1 MKMTSDVV
9 LIAPVRTAIGR
20 YQGAFQ
26 STPAADLGAAAI
38 AATLTR
44 ANVPPAD
51 VDEVI
56 MGCVGQVGDDAYN
69 ARLCALKAGL
79 PVTSQAYNV
88 NRLCGSGLQA
98 IHSAAMELLTG
109 QARVVVAG
117 GDENM
122 TMQPYLL
129 PKAGLGQRY
138 GNATLVDG
146 TQSLVTDPFGRYAMG
161 CTAERVAECYGVSRA
176 DQDAFAL
183 ESQRRTAAAIAAH
196 AFDDQITPVSVPQT
210 RGEPLAITRDE
221 HPRPDVT
228 AERLTRL
235 RSAFRDGGSVTAG
248 NSSGINDAASA
259 MVMMRQADAQ
269 ARGCQPLGRLVAWAV
284 AGVEP
289 EVMGIAPITAV
300 RKLLALAGMTL
311 DDIDLIELNE
321 AFAAQSIAVLRELDA
336 DPEKVNVNGGAIA
349 LGHPVGATGAILAT
363 KLLYE
368 LQRRNKEW
376 GIVTLCIGGGQ
387 GIASLFQRMW

>member
-1 MKMTSDVV
+1 MNSDVV
-9 LIAPVRTAIGR
+9 LVAPVRTAIGR
-20 YQGAFQ
+20 YQGGFQ
-26 STPAADLGAAAI
+26 ATPAADLGAAVI
-38 AATLTR
+38 AAALER
-44 ANVPPAD
+44 AHVAPED
-51 VDEVI
+51 VDEVV
-56 MGCVGQVGDDAYN
+56 MGCVGQVGDDAFN

-79 PVTSQAYNV
+79 PVTSLAYNV

-98 IHSAAMELLTG
+98 INSAAMELLTG

-138 GNATLVDG
+138 GNVTLVDG

-161 CTAERVAECYGVSRA
+161 CTAERVAERFAVSRA

-183 ESQRRTAAAIAAH
+183 ESQRRTAAAMVAH
-196 AFDDQITPVSVPQT
+196 AFDEQIIPVTVPQAKDD
-210 RGEPLAITRDE
+210 PVVVSRDE

-228 AERLTRL
+228 AERLARL
-235 RSAFRDGGSVTAG
+235 RPAFREGGSVTAG
-248 NSSGINDAASA
+248 NSSGINDAAA
-259 MVMMRQADAQ
+259 AVVLMRQAEAD
-269 ARGCQPLGRLVAWAV
+269 ARGCRPMGRLVAWAV

-289 EVMGIAPITAV
+289 EIMGVAPIAAV
-300 RKLLALAGMTL
+300 RKLLAKAGMAL
-311 DDIDLIELNE
+311 GDIDLIELNE
-321 AFAAQSIAVLRELDA
+321 AFAAQSVAVIRALDA
-336 DPEKVNVNGGAIA
+336 DPERVNVNGGAIA

-368 LQRRNKEW
+368 LQRRDKEW

-387 GIASLFQRMW
+387 GIASLFQRV

>member
-1 MKMTSDVV
+1 MNSDVV
-9 LIAPVRTAIGR
+9 LVAPVRTAIGR
-20 YQGAFQ
+20 YQGGFQ
-26 STPAADLGAAAI
+26 ATPAADLGAAVI
-38 AATLTR
+38 AAALER
-44 ANVPPAD
+44 AHVAPED
-51 VDEVI
+51 VDEVV
-56 MGCVGQVGDDAYN
+56 MGCVGQVGDDAFN

-79 PVTSQAYNV
+79 PVTSLAYNV

-98 IHSAAMELLTG
+98 INSAAMELLTG

-138 GNATLVDG
+138 GNVTLVDG

-161 CTAERVAECYGVSRA
+161 CTAERVAERFEISRG

-183 ESQRRTAAAIAAH
+183 ESQRRTAAAMAAH
-196 AFDDQITPVSVPQT
+196 AFDEQIIPVTVPQAKDD
-210 RGEPLAITRDE
+210 PVVVSRDE

-228 AERLTRL
+228 AERLARL
-235 RSAFRDGGSVTAG
+235 RPAFREGGSVTAG
-248 NSSGINDAASA
+248 NSSGINDAAA
-259 MVMMRQADAQ
+259 AVVLMRQAEAD
-269 ARGCQPLGRLVAWAV
+269 ARGCRPMGRLVAWAV

-289 EVMGIAPITAV
+289 EIMGVAPIAAV
-300 RKLLALAGMTL
+300 RKLLAKAGMAL
-311 DDIDLIELNE
+311 GDIDLIELNE
-321 AFAAQSIAVLRELDA
+321 AFAAQSVAVIRALDA
-336 DPEKVNVNGGAIA
+336 DPERVNVNGGAIA

-368 LQRRNKEW
+368 LQRRDKEW

-387 GIASLFQRMW
+387 GIASLFQRV

>member
-1 MKMTSDVV
+1 MAMNSDVV
-9 LIAPVRTAIGR
+9 LVAPVRTAIGR
-20 YQGAFQ
+20 YQGGFQ
-26 STPAADLGAAAI
+26 ATPAAELGAAAI
-38 AATLTR
+38 AASLER
-44 ANVPPAD
+44 ANVAPDD

-56 MGCVGQVGDDAYN
+56 MGCVGQVGDDAFN

-79 PVTSQAYNV
+79 PVTSLAYNV

-98 IHSAAMELLTG
+98 INSAAMELLTG

-129 PKAGLGQRY
+129 PKAALGQRY
-138 GNATLVDG
+138 GSATLVDG

-161 CTAERVAECYGVSRA
+161 CTAERVAERFGVSRD

-183 ESQRRTAAAIAAH
+183 ESQRRTAAAMAAH
-196 AFDDQITPVSVPQT
+196 AFDEQIIPVSVPQGK
-210 RGEPLAITRDE
+210 GEPVVISRDE

-228 AERLTRL
+228 AERLARL
-235 RSAFRDGGSVTAG
+235 RPAFREGGSVTAG
-248 NSSGINDAASA
+248 NASGINDAAA
-259 MVMMRQADAQ
+259 AVVLMPQAEAV
-269 ARGCQPLGRLVAWAV
+269 ARGCRPIGRLVAWAV

-289 EVMGIAPITAV
+289 EIMGIAPITAV
-300 RKLLALAGMTL
+300 RKLLAKAGMAL
-311 DDIDLIELNE
+311 SDIDLIELNE
-321 AFAAQSIAVLRELDA
+321 AFAAQSVAVIRALDA

-368 LQRRNKEW
+368 LQRRDREW

-387 GIASLFQRMW
+387 GIASLFQRV

>member
-1 MKMTSDVV
+1 MAMNSDVV
-9 LIAPVRTAIGR
+9 LVAPVRTAIGR
-20 YQGAFQ
+20 YQGGFQ
-26 STPAADLGAAAI
+26 ATPAAELGAAAI
-38 AATLTR
+38 AASLER
-44 ANVPPAD
+44 ANVAPDD

-56 MGCVGQVGDDAYN
+56 MGCVGQVGDDAFN
-69 ARLCALKAGL
+69 ARLCSLKAGL
-79 PVTSQAYNV
+79 PVTSLAYNV

-98 IHSAAMELLTG
+98 INSAAMELLTG

-161 CTAERVAECYGVSRA
+161 CTAERVAERFGVSRD

-183 ESQRRTAAAIAAH
+183 ESQRRTAAAMAAH
-196 AFDDQITPVSVPQT
+196 AFDEQIIPVSVPQGK
-210 RGEPLAITRDE
+210 GEPVVISRDE

-228 AERLTRL
+228 AERLARL
-235 RSAFRDGGSVTAG
+235 RPAFREGGSVTAG
-248 NSSGINDAASA
+248 NASGINDAAA
-259 MVMMRQADAQ
+259 AVVLMRQAEAV
-269 ARGCQPLGRLVAWAV
+269 ARGCRPMGRLAAWAV

-289 EVMGIAPITAV
+289 EIMGIAPITAV
-300 RKLLALAGMTL
+300 RKLLAKAGMAL
-311 DDIDLIELNE
+311 SDIDLIELNE
-321 AFAAQSIAVLRELDA
+321 AFAAQSVAVIRALDA

-368 LQRRNKEW
+368 LQRRDKEW

-387 GIASLFQRMW
+387 GIASLFQRV

>member
-1 MKMTSDVV
+1 MNSDVV
-9 LIAPVRTAIGR
+9 LVAPVRTAVGR
-20 YQGAFQ
+20 YQGGFQ
-26 STPAADLGAAAI
+26 ATPAADLGAAVI
-38 AATLTR
+38 TATLAR
-44 ANVPPAD
+44 ANVAPD
-51 VDEVI
+51 EVDEVI
-56 MGCVGQVGDDAYN
+56 MGCVGQVGDDAFN

-79 PVTSQAYNV
+79 PVTSLAYNV

-98 IHSAAMELLTG
+98 INSAAMELLTG

-161 CTAERVAECYGVSRA
+161 CTAERVAERFGVSRD

-183 ESQRRTAAAIAAH
+183 ESQRRTAAAMAAH
-196 AFDDQITPVSVPQT
+196 AFVEQIIPVSAPQGK
-210 RGEPLAITRDE
+210 GEPVVISRDE

-228 AERLTRL
+228 AERLARL
-235 RSAFRDGGSVTAG
+235 RPAFREGGSVTAG
-248 NSSGINDAASA
+248 NASGINDAAA
-259 MVMMRQADAQ
+259 AVVLMRQAEAV
-269 ARGCQPLGRLVAWAV
+269 ARGCRPIGRLVAWAV

-289 EVMGIAPITAV
+289 EIMGIAPITAV
-300 RKLLALAGMTL
+300 RKLLAKAGMAL
-311 DDIDLIELNE
+311 SDIDLIELNE
-321 AFAAQSIAVLRELDA
+321 AFAAQSVAVIRALDA

-368 LQRRNKEW
+368 LQRRDKEW

-387 GIASLFQRMW
+387 GIASLFQRV

>member
-1 MKMTSDVV
+1 MNSDVV
-9 LIAPVRTAIGR
+9 LVAPVRTAIGR
-20 YQGAFQ
+20 YQGGFQ
-26 STPAADLGAAAI
+26 ATPAADLGAAVI
-38 AATLTR
+38 AAALER
-44 ANVPPAD
+44 AHVAPED
-51 VDEVI
+51 VDEVV
-56 MGCVGQVGDDAYN
+56 MGCVGQVGDDAFN

-79 PVTSQAYNV
+79 PVTSLAYNV
-88 NRLCGSGLQA
+88 NRLCGSGIQA
-98 IHSAAMELLTG
+98 INSAAMELLTG

-138 GNATLVDG
+138 GNVTLVDG

-161 CTAERVAECYGVSRA
+161 CTAERVAERFAVSRA

-183 ESQRRTAAAIAAH
+183 ESQRRTAAAMAAH
-196 AFDDQITPVSVPQT
+196 AFDEQIIPVTVPQAKDD
-210 RGEPLAITRDE
+210 PVVVSRDE

-228 AERLTRL
+228 AERLARL
-235 RSAFRDGGSVTAG
+235 RPAFREGGSVTAG
-248 NSSGINDAASA
+248 NSSGINDAAA
-259 MVMMRQADAQ
+259 AVVLMRQAEAD
-269 ARGCQPLGRLVAWAV
+269 ARGCRPMGRLVAWAV

-289 EVMGIAPITAV
+289 EIMGVAPIAAV
-300 RKLLALAGMTL
+300 RKLLAKAGMAL
-311 DDIDLIELNE
+311 GDIDLIELNE
-321 AFAAQSIAVLRELDA
+321 AFAAQSVAVIRALDA
-336 DPEKVNVNGGAIA
+336 DPERVNVNGGAIA

-368 LQRRNKEW
+368 LQRRDKEW

-387 GIASLFQRMW
+387 GIASLFQRV

>member
-1 MKMTSDVV
+1 MNSDVV
-9 LIAPVRTAIGR
+9 LVAPVRTAIGR
-20 YQGAFQ
+20 YQGGFQ
-26 STPAADLGAAAI
+26 ATPAADLGAAVI
-38 AATLTR
+38 AAALER
-44 ANVPPAD
+44 AHVAPED
-51 VDEVI
+51 VDEVV
-56 MGCVGQVGDDAYN
+56 MGCVGQVGDDAFN

-79 PVTSQAYNV
+79 PVTSLAYNV
-88 NRLCGSGLQA
+88 NRLCGSGIQA
-98 IHSAAMELLTG
+98 INSAAMELLTG

-138 GNATLVDG
+138 GNVTLVDG

-161 CTAERVAECYGVSRA
+161 CTAERVAERFAVSRA

-183 ESQRRTAAAIAAH
+183 ESQRRTAAAMVAH
-196 AFDDQITPVSVPQT
+196 AFDEQIIPVTVPQAKDD
-210 RGEPLAITRDE
+210 PVVVSRDE

-228 AERLTRL
+228 AERLARL
-235 RSAFRDGGSVTAG
+235 RPAFREGGSVTAG
-248 NSSGINDAASA
+248 NSSGINDAAA
-259 MVMMRQADAQ
+259 AVVLMRQAEAD
-269 ARGCQPLGRLVAWAV
+269 ARGCRPMGRLVAWAV

-289 EVMGIAPITAV
+289 EIMGVAPIAAV
-300 RKLLALAGMTL
+300 RKLLAKAGMAL
-311 DDIDLIELNE
+311 GDIDLIELNE
-321 AFAAQSIAVLRELDA
+321 AFAAQSVAVIRALDA
-336 DPEKVNVNGGAIA
+336 DPERVNVNGGAIA

-368 LQRRNKEW
+368 LQRRDKEW

-387 GIASLFQRMW
+387 GIASLFQRV

>member
-1 MKMTSDVV
+1 MAMNSDVV
-9 LIAPVRTAIGR
+9 LVAPVRTAIGR
-20 YQGAFQ
+20 YQGGFQ
-26 STPAADLGAAAI
+26 ATPAAELGAAAI
-38 AATLTR
+38 AASLER
-44 ANVPPAD
+44 ANVAPDD

-56 MGCVGQVGDDAYN
+56 MGCVGQVGDDAFN

-79 PVTSQAYNV
+79 PVTSLAYNV

-98 IHSAAMELLTG
+98 INSAAMELLTG

-161 CTAERVAECYGVSRA
+161 CTAERVAERFGVSRD

-183 ESQRRTAAAIAAH
+183 ESQRRTAAAMAAH
-196 AFDDQITPVSVPQT
+196 AFDEQIIPVSVPQGK
-210 RGEPLAITRDE
+210 GEPVVISRDE

-228 AERLTRL
+228 AERLARL
-235 RSAFRDGGSVTAG
+235 RPAFREGGSVTAG
-248 NSSGINDAASA
+248 NASGINDAAA
-259 MVMMRQADAQ
+259 AVVLMRQAEAV
-269 ARGCQPLGRLVAWAV
+269 ARGCRPIGRLVAWAV

-289 EVMGIAPITAV
+289 EIMGIAPITAV
-300 RKLLALAGMTL
+300 RKLLAKAGMAL
-311 DDIDLIELNE
+311 SDIDLIELNE
-321 AFAAQSIAVLRELDA
+321 AFAAQSVAVIRALDA

-368 LQRRNKEW
+368 LQRRDKEW

-387 GIASLFQRMW
+387 GIASLFQRV

>member
-1 MKMTSDVV
+1 MNSDVV
-9 LIAPVRTAIGR
+9 LVAPVRTAIGR
-20 YQGAFQ
+20 YQGGFQ
-26 STPAADLGAAAI
+26 ATPAADLGAAVI
-38 AATLTR
+38 AAALER
-44 ANVPPAD
+44 AHVAPED
-51 VDEVI
+51 VDEVV
-56 MGCVGQVGDDAYN
+56 MGCVGQVGDDAFN

-79 PVTSQAYNV
+79 PVTSLAYNV

-98 IHSAAMELLTG
+98 INSAAMELLTG

-138 GNATLVDG
+138 GNVTLVDG

-161 CTAERVAECYGVSRA
+161 CTAERVAERFAVSRA

-183 ESQRRTAAAIAAH
+183 ESQRRTAAAMAAH
-196 AFDDQITPVSVPQT
+196 AFDEQIIPVTVPQAKDD
-210 RGEPLAITRDE
+210 PVVVSRDE

-228 AERLTRL
+228 AERLARL
-235 RSAFRDGGSVTAG
+235 RPAFREGGSVTAG
-248 NSSGINDAASA
+248 NSSGINDAAA
-259 MVMMRQADAQ
+259 AVVLMRQAEAD
-269 ARGCQPLGRLVAWAV
+269 ARGCRPMGRLAAWAV

-289 EVMGIAPITAV
+289 EIMGVAPIAAV
-300 RKLLALAGMTL
+300 RKLLAKAGMAL
-311 DDIDLIELNE
+311 GDIDLIELNE
-321 AFAAQSIAVLRELDA
+321 AFAAQSVAVIRALDA
-336 DPEKVNVNGGAIA
+336 DPERVNVNGGAIA

-368 LQRRNKEW
+368 LQRRDKEW

-387 GIASLFQRMW
+387 GIASLFQRV

>member
-1 MKMTSDVV
+1 MNSDVV
-9 LIAPVRTAIGR
+9 LVAPVRTAIGR
-20 YQGAFQ
+20 YQGGFQ
-26 STPAADLGAAAI
+26 ATSAADLGAAAI
-38 AATLTR
+38 AATVER
-44 ANVPPAD
+44 AHVAPED
-51 VDEVI
+51 VDEVV
-56 MGCVGQVGDDAYN
+56 MGCVGQVGDDAFN

-79 PVTSQAYNV
+79 PVTSLAYNV

-98 IHSAAMELLTG
+98 INSAAMELLTG

-138 GNATLVDG
+138 GNVTLVDG

-161 CTAERVAECYGVSRA
+161 CTAERVAERFAVSRA

-183 ESQRRTAAAIAAH
+183 ESQRRTAAAMVAH
-196 AFDDQITPVSVPQT
+196 AFDEQIIPVTVPQAKDD
-210 RGEPLAITRDE
+210 PVVVSRDE

-228 AERLTRL
+228 AERLARL
-235 RSAFRDGGSVTAG
+235 RPAFREGGSVTAG
-248 NSSGINDAASA
+248 NSSGINDAAA
-259 MVMMRQADAQ
+259 AVVLMRQAEAD
-269 ARGCQPLGRLVAWAV
+269 ARGCRPMGRLVAWAV

-289 EVMGIAPITAV
+289 EIMGVAPIAAV
-300 RKLLALAGMTL
+300 RKLLAKAGMAL
-311 DDIDLIELNE
+311 GDIDLIELNE
-321 AFAAQSIAVLRELDA
+321 AFAAQSVAVIRALDA
-336 DPEKVNVNGGAIA
+336 DPERVNVNGGAIA

-368 LQRRNKEW
+368 LQRRDKEW

-387 GIASLFQRMW
+387 GIASLFQRV

>member
-1 MKMTSDVV
+1 MAMNSDVV
-9 LIAPVRTAIGR
+9 LVAPVRTAIGR
-20 YQGAFQ
+20 YQGGFQ
-26 STPAADLGAAAI
+26 ATPAAELGAAAI
-38 AATLTR
+38 AASLER
-44 ANVPPAD
+44 ANVAPDD

-56 MGCVGQVGDDAYN
+56 MGCVGQVGDDAFN

-79 PVTSQAYNV
+79 PVTSLAYNV

-98 IHSAAMELLTG
+98 INSAAMELLTG

-161 CTAERVAECYGVSRA
+161 CTAERVAERFGVSRD

-183 ESQRRTAAAIAAH
+183 ESQRRTAAAMAAH
-196 AFDDQITPVSVPQT
+196 AFVEQIIPVSAPQGK
-210 RGEPLAITRDE
+210 GEPVVISRDE

-228 AERLTRL
+228 AERLARL
-235 RSAFRDGGSVTAG
+235 RPAFREGGSVTAG
-248 NSSGINDAASA
+248 NASGINDAAA
-259 MVMMRQADAQ
+259 AVVLMRQAEAV
-269 ARGCQPLGRLVAWAV
+269 ARGCRPIGRLVAWAV

-289 EVMGIAPITAV
+289 EIMGIAPITAV
-300 RKLLALAGMTL
+300 RKLLAKAGMAL
-311 DDIDLIELNE
+311 SDIDLIELNE
-321 AFAAQSIAVLRELDA
+321 AFAAQSVAVIRALDA

-368 LQRRNKEW
+368 LQRRDKEW

-387 GIASLFQRMW
+387 GIASLFQRV